1 MEVTCPWG
9 EDERHCVA
17 LARRGVLLIADDG
30 TPVDDDEGTLCVFD
44 NGAWSPVCTQAF
56 ATQTMHTL
64 CRYMGWPRGLY
75 NQLVAKDQTKELEVV
90 RDVKKGRSFQEGE
103 QCSHVSL
110 ACDPSACGRR
120 PLYIGID
127 QVPNDAVGAWPWA
140 ANLFV
145 EDELV
150 CGATLVHAKFIMT
163 EMECATKVMEKAT
176 GKYVAF
182 LIGQER
188 RTRVGISPWAQVHW
202 KPVELAIGL
211 DLTVHWSPPDIL
223 FISNTGSKSCQ
234 PEEASQLR
242 GGAWPGLPSDGNS
255 ISSFFYQLESAV
267 KLGER
272 VSPLCLP
279 PLDFDLRPSTK

>member
-211 DLTVHWSPPDIL
+211 DLTVPSAIGHHLIYFSYQLQVRRVVSLKKLPNSEVVL
-223 FISNTGSKSCQ
+223 GQVCLLMETQFQVSFISLN
-234 PEEASQLR
+234 L
-242 GGAWPGLPSDGNS
+242 L
-255 ISSFFYQLESAV
+255 
-267 KLGER
+267 
-272 VSPLCLP
+272 
-279 PLDFDLRPSTK
+279 